1 LDEHNEL
8 DKVRR
13 RREVRPGGRM
23 SMGDEMTETLG
34 IKKDRRR
41 RDYVSIN
48 SLDLPR
54 ESAMVIIDFFSL
66 LVFFLRVNDSLT
78 L

>member
-1 LDEHNEL
+1 
-8 DKVRR
+8 
-13 RREVRPGGRM
+13 M